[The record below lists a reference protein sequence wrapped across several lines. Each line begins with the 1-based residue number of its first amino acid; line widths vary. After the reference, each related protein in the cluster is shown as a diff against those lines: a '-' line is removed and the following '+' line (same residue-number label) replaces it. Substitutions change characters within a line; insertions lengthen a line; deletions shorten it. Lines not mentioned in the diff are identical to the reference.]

1 MEYPLEAT
9 RSPSGATL
17 NPEGNR
23 CDGYWL
29 RTSKIISAPL
39 LVVAGHKEKIQH
51 ITSHITRTDFFLSCI
66 WVLDVIKLNSPKL
79 PSILVE
85 EDSPALLRG
94 CALNKRHQMFVVLS
108 PVAFFTFGHKPAILS
123 TKKLAKM
130 KKKTGVV
137 QAIAG

>member
-1 MEYPLEAT
+1 LGLGRHKIEQSKASKYFGGRGFPCTIA
-9 RSPSGATL
+9 R
-17 NPEGNR
+17 
-23 CDGYWL
+23 L
-29 RTSKIISAPL
+29 RGCA
-39 LVVAGHKEKIQH
+39 VA
-51 ITSHITRTDFFLSCI
+51 R
-66 WVLDVIKLNSPKL
+66 
-79 PSILVE
+79 
-85 EDSPALLRG
+85 LRG